1 MSRAKS
7 LGVDGT
13 FKICPHLWH
22 QVMII
27 CAEVSKKFF
36 VPVAFGFLPD
46 NNDSQFSKNI
56 TSTQLFKS
64 SQLSVES
71 KLVKKTRTKNKREL
85 SYLDNSC
92 ILPDSKRTRNKKTL
106 H

>member
-27 CAEVSKKFF
+27 CAEVSKNVF
-36 VPVAFGFLPD
+36 VPVAFGFYWMIVT
-46 NNDSQFSKNI
+46 KNI
-56 TSTQLFKS
+56 TSTELSES

-71 KLVKKTRTKNKREL
+71 KLVKKTRAKYKREL
-85 SYLDNSC
+85 SYSF
-92 ILPDSKRTRNKKTL
+92 RQ
-106 H
+106 

>member
-27 CAEVSKKFF
+27 CAEASKNVF

-46 NNDSQFSKNI
+46 
-56 TSTQLFKS
+56 
-64 SQLSVES
+64 
-71 KLVKKTRTKNKREL
+71 KK
-85 SYLDNSC
+85 
-92 ILPDSKRTRNKKTL
+92 
-106 H
+106 